1 MLKDGILNPHVLSL
15 IARVRHT
22 NTLVIADR
30 GFPFWPQL
38 ETVDISL
45 VDDVPTV
52 RQVLTALRDVFIWG
66 AAFMAQEFEAE
77 NGEATQR
84 SYSELVAPV
93 RIQFEPH
100 VEFKKRV
107 PQAVG
112 LIRTGDTTQYGNIIL
127 ESA

>member
-1 MLKDGILNPHVLSL
+1 MIKQGILNPDISSL
-15 IARVRHT
+15 LCRFRHT

-30 GFPFWPQL
+30 GFPFWSAV

-52 RQVLTALRDVFIWG
+52 RQVLEAVASVCVIGRV
-66 AAFMAQEFEAE
+66 FMAEEFLRV
-77 NGEATQR
+77 NN
-84 SYSELVAPV
+84 SELPDAYRKLLVAP
-93 RIQFEPH
+93 IEFEPH
-100 VEFKKRV
+100 AEFKKRV
-107 PQAVG
+107 PHAIG